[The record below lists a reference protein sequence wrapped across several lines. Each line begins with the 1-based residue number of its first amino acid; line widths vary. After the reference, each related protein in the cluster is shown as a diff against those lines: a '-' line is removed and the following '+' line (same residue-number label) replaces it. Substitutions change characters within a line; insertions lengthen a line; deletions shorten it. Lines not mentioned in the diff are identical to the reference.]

1 MTGSALGSELGSA
14 LAGAYRTSHPR
25 LFALVERARLLPSLT
40 TAVVFPHDCASL
52 RAAIDATQVGLIN
65 PVFYGSEMRMRA
77 ISEQANL
84 SLSAVMIDTGNC
96 PADAA
101 RVAVADAG
109 AGHVQALMKGSL
121 HTDELLAPVVAR
133 ASPLRGSGRVTHTFV
148 FDLPRYHKLL
158 AVTDAVI
165 NISPDVGTKEDA
177 ISNALQLLR
186 ALGVEVPKV
195 AIIAAVETVNTQ
207 IPATMDAAALVAL
220 ARKGHFGA
228 SMIEG
233 PLGFDNAFSAAAAL
247 AKGIVPT
254 VAGDPDLLVVP
265 DLNSGN
271 LLYKSF
277 VYVGGGE
284 CAGLVQGARVPII
297 LTSRADSQFSRV
309 ASCALA
315 CIADSAAE

>member
-1 MTGSALGSELGSA
+1 M
-14 LAGAYRTSHPR
+14 
-25 LFALVERARLLPSLT
+25 LPAVT

-52 RAAIDATQVGLIN
+52 RAAIDATQAGLIN

-77 ISEQANL
+77 ISERANL

-109 AGHVQALMKGSL
+109 SGRVRALMKGSL

-133 ASPLRGSGRVTHTFV
+133 ASPLRGTGRITHTFV

-165 NISPDVGTKEDA
+165 NIAPDVRTKSDA
-177 ISNALQLLR
+177 ITNALQLLR
-186 ALGVEVPKV
+186 ALGVDAPKV
-195 AIIAAVETVNTQ
+195 AVVAAVETVNPH
-207 IPATMDAAALVAL
+207 IPATLDAAALVAL
-220 ARKGHFGA
+220 AREGYFGA
-228 SMIEG
+228 AMVEG

-247 AKGIVPT
+247 AKGIKST

-297 LTSRADSQFSRV
+297 LTSRADSQFSRM

-315 CIADSAAE
+315 CIACSAAPAEGRGDAQIC

>member
-1 MTGSALGSELGSA
+1 MTGSVSGSA
-14 LAGAYRTSHPR
+14 LAGEYRSSHPR
-25 LFALVERARLLPSLT
+25 LIALVERARLLPALT
-40 TAVVFPHDCASL
+40 TAVVFPHDTASL
-52 RAAIDATQVGLIN
+52 RAAIDATQAGLIS
-65 PVFYGSEMRMRA
+65 PVFYGSERRIRA
-77 ISEQANL
+77 LCEQANL
-84 SLSAVMIDTGNC
+84 SLPGVTRDTGES
-96 PADAA
+96 AQDAA
-101 RVAVADAG
+101 RDAVADAG
-109 AGHVQALMKGSL
+109 SGRVQALMKGSL
-121 HTDELLAPVVAR
+121 HSDELLAPVVAR
-133 ASPLRGSGRVTHTFV
+133 ASPLRRTGRITHTFV

-158 AVTDAVI
+158 AVTDSVI
-165 NISPDVGTKEDA
+165 NIAPDVRTKADA
-177 ISNALQLLR
+177 ITNALQLLR

-207 IPATMDAAALVAL
+207 IPATMDAAALVAM
-220 ARKGHFGA
+220 AREGHFGA

-233 PLGFDNAFSAAAAL
+233 PLGLDNAFSAAAAL
-247 AKGIVPT
+247 AKGIVSN

-315 CIADSAAE
+315 CIADSAAD